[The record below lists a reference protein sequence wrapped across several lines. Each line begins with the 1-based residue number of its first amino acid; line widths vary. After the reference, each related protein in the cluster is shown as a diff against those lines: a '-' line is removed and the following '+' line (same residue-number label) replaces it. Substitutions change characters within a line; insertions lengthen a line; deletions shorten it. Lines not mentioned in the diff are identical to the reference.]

1 MVAKIQKID
10 ETGEVTVF
18 EDKEI
23 GNVSL
28 RLGEYIRV
36 LKLTRKP
43 SKEEFSVIAKV
54 AGAGILL
61 VGFIG
66 FIIYI
71 LIIFKIK
78 SICGNIIVF
87 IKSKFL
93 LI

>member
-1 MVAKIQKID
+1 L
-10 ETGEVTVF
+10 F

-28 RLGEYIRV
+28 RLSEYVRV

-43 SKEEFSVIAKV
+43 SREEFSVIAKV

-71 LIIFKIK
+71 LITVLPGMLK
-78 SICGNIIVF
+78 
-87 IKSKFL
+87 
-93 LI
+93 

>member
-1 MVAKIQKID
+1 M
-10 ETGEVTVF
+10 F
-18 EDKEI
+18 ENNEI
-23 GNVSL
+23 PGNIPL

-71 LIIFKIK
+71 LISVMPGWFK
-78 SICGNIIVF
+78 
-87 IKSKFL
+87 
-93 LI
+93 

>member
-1 MVAKIQKID
+1 M
-10 ETGEVTVF
+10 F

-28 RLGEYIRV
+28 RLSEYLRV

-43 SKEEFSVIAKV
+43 SREEFSVIAKV

-71 LIIFKIK
+71 LITVLPGMLK
-78 SICGNIIVF
+78 
-87 IKSKFL
+87 
-93 LI
+93 

>member
-1 MVAKIQKID
+1 L
-10 ETGEVTVF
+10 F

-23 GNVSL
+23 GNVPL

-66 FIIYI
+66 FIIY
-71 LIIFKIK
+71 
-78 SICGNIIVF
+78 
-87 IKSKFL
+87 L
-93 LI
+93 LITVLPGMLK

>member
-1 MVAKIQKID
+1 M
-10 ETGEVTVF
+10 F

-23 GNVSL
+23 GNVPL
-28 RLGEYIRV
+28 RLSEYVRV

-43 SKEEFSVIAKV
+43 SREEFSVIAKV

-71 LIIFKIK
+71 LVTVMPGWFK
-78 SICGNIIVF
+78 
-87 IKSKFL
+87 
-93 LI
+93 

>member
-1 MVAKIQKID
+1 M
-10 ETGEVTVF
+10 F

-23 GNVSL
+23 GNVPL
-28 RLGEYIRV
+28 RLNDYLRV

-43 SKEEFSVIAKV
+43 SREEFSVIAKV

-71 LIIFKIK
+71 LITVMPGWFK
-78 SICGNIIVF
+78 
-87 IKSKFL
+87 
-93 LI
+93 